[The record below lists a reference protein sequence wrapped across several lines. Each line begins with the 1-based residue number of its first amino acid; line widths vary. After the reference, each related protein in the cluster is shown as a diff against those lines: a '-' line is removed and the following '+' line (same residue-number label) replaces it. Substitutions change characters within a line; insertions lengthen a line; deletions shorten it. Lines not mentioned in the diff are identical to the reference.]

1 MTASKIT
8 QAQETT
14 ILSNMTAR
22 LTDLVN
28 GKAGDQEANTVKK
41 SLRKLAAL
49 KSFGLKASTR
59 R

>member
-1 MTASKIT
+1 LT

-14 ILSNMTAR
+14 ILSNMTSR

-28 GKAGDQEANTVKK
+28 GKIGDKEAASVKQG
-41 SLRKLAAL
+41 LLKLAAL